1 MMEFI
6 SQIVQALDLVVPF
19 WREAVLA
26 VIVIGLASVFVRGM
40 FLGRG
45 GSD

>member
-1 MMEFI
+1 MELI
-6 SQIVQALDLVVPF
+6 PQVVQALDLVAPF

-26 VIVIGLASVFVRGM
+26 VIIIGLAGVFMRGM

>member
-1 MMEFI
+1 MDLI
-6 SQIVQALDLVVPF
+6 PQVVQVLDQVVPF
-19 WREAVLA
+19 WRGAVLA
-26 VIVIGLASVFVRGM
+26 VIIISLAGVFVRGM

>member
-1 MMEFI
+1 MMELI
-6 SQIVQALDLVVPF
+6 SQVVQALDLVVPF

-26 VIVIGLASVFVRGM
+26 VIVIGLAGLFVRGM

>member
-1 MMEFI
+1 MDLI

-26 VIVIGLASVFVRGM
+26 VIVIGLAGVFVSGM
-40 FLGRG
+40 FLG
-45 GSD
+45 GSRSD

>member
-1 MMEFI
+1 MDLI
-6 SQIVQALDLVVPF
+6 PQVVQALDQVVTF

-26 VIVIGLASVFVRGM
+26 VIVISLAGVFVRAM

>member
-1 MMEFI
+1 MELV
-6 SQIVQALDLVVPF
+6 SQVVQALDLVVPF
-19 WREAVLA
+19 WREAVLV
-26 VIVIGLASVFVRGM
+26 VIVIGLAGVFVRGM

>member
-1 MMEFI
+1 MMELV
-6 SQIVQALDLVVPF
+6 SQVVQALDQVVPF

-26 VIVIGLASVFVRGM
+26 VIVISLTGIFVRGM

>member
-1 MMEFI
+1 MDLI
-6 SQIVQALDLVVPF
+6 PQVVQALDQVVPV
-19 WREAVLA
+19 WRSAVLA
-26 VIVIGLASVFVRGM
+26 VIVIALAGLFVRGM

>member
-1 MMEFI
+1 MDLI
-6 SQIVQALDLVVPF
+6 PQVIQALDMVVPF

-26 VIVIGLASVFVRGM
+26 VIVIGLAGVFVRGM

>member
-1 MMEFI
+1 MDLI
-6 SQIVQALDLVVPF
+6 PQIVQTLDQVVPA

-26 VIVIGLASVFVRGM
+26 VIIIGLAGVFVRGM

>member
-1 MMEFI
+1 MEFI
-6 SQIVQALDLVVPF
+6 PQVVQALDLVAPF
-19 WREAVLA
+19 WRQAVLA
-26 VIVIGLASVFVRGM
+26 VIIISLAGVFMRGT